1 MTLNDPLASALNN
14 IFNAENVAKP
24 ECIVKPTSKVIKKVL
39 DLMHENGYLGEI
51 KYIENNRG
59 GIFNVTLIGKIN
71 KCGVIKPRYSVK
83 LNDYEKFEKRYLL
96 AKDFGFLI
104 VSTSKGIMTH
114 LQAKEKKLGGKLI
127 AYVY

>member
-1 MTLNDPLASALNN
+1 MALNDPLANVLNT
-14 IFNAENVAKP
+14 IYNAEKVAKS
-24 ECIVKPTSKVIKKVL
+24 ECIVWPISNVIKKVL
-39 DLMHENGYLGEI
+39 ELMHKEHYLGKI

-59 GIFNVTLIGKIN
+59 GQIQVKLIGKIN
-71 KCGVIKPRYSVK
+71 KCGAIKPRYPVK

-114 LQAKEKKLGGKLI
+114 LEAKDKKIGGRLL